1 MEMQPR
7 YVDQFMG
14 VFNPPQIANQMKPMQ
29 FNQGITAEEENQLKE
44 RNQQGQNQFFRP
56 IQKIEEI
63 ASRCTHKHGNTIALS
78 DVDSEGYRTCS
89 ICGARFHAYNLDEIT
104 PKEVEELCNKV
115 VDVMESVKLYKG
127 DINPNIARVI
137 YPATLIIKQI
147 PSMWRNATDYVRT
160 YMGNGGMNGY
170 TYNDTISPW
179 AKYNMLYN
187 NMGYN
192 QYNPAFGGMP
202 MPGAAPYQ
210 QGFAQYPYQQQA
222 PYADPNVQ
230 GYPAPIPV
238 QQEQQAAP
246 AQAQAQQVP
255 AQQQV
260 GYPPSGQYWNQPA
273 PQPAMSP
280 MQPVISGYVAQPN
293 YVPYGGFQV
302 PNGTQVPSATN
313 PFGFTTVQGTP
324 AQTAAPAPQTA
335 PTAVTTAPVAPAPAT
350 KKETFEG

>member
-104 PKEVEELCNKV
+104 PKQVEDLCNKV

-147 PSMWRNATDYVRT
+147 PGMWRNATDYIRT
-160 YMGNGGMNGY
+160 YMGNGGNAY
-170 TYNDTISPW
+170 TYNDSISPW

-202 MPGAAPYQ
+202 MPGAVPYQ
-210 QGFAQYPYQQQA
+210 QGFAQYPYPQQQ
-222 PYADPNVQ
+222 YADPNVQ

-238 QQEQQAAP
+238 QEQQAP
-246 AQAQAQQVP
+246 VQQPQAQQVP
-255 AQQQV
+255 AQQQVV

-273 PQPAMSP
+273 PQQPVVP
-280 MQPVISGYVAQPN
+280 MQPLINGYTVQPN

-302 PNGTQVPSATN
+302 PNGGVQMPSSN
-313 PFGFTTVQGTP
+313 PIGYVQGTP
-324 AQTAAPAPQTA
+324 AQAPTPTAAP
-335 PTAVTTAPVAPAPAT
+335 TAPVTMPTQTAAPAT

>member
-104 PKEVEELCNKV
+104 PKEVEQLCNKV

-147 PSMWRNATDYVRT
+147 PGMWRNATDYIRT

-192 QYNPAFGGMP
+192 QFNPAFGGMQ
-202 MPGAAPYQ
+202 MPGAVPYQ
-210 QGFAQYPYQQQA
+210 QGFAQYPQQPYPEQQA
-222 PYADPNVQ
+222 A

-238 QQEQQAAP
+238 QPEQPATP
-246 AQAQAQQVP
+246 AQAQAQVP
-255 AQQQV
+255 AQQQAI
-260 GYPPSGQYWNQPA
+260 YPPPQQYWNQPM

-280 MQPVISGYVAQPN
+280 MQPVINGYTVQPN
-293 YVPYGGFQV
+293 YVPYGGV
-302 PNGTQVPSATN
+302 QVPSATN
-313 PFGFTTVQGTP
+313 PFGYTVQGTP
-324 AQTAAPAPQTA
+324 AQAPTPAATPTAPVTMPTAPTAAPAP
-335 PTAVTTAPVAPAPAT
+335 
-350 KKETFEG
+350 KKETFAG